1 MAGIYRVLFN
11 QKGKKIDD
19 FVDNKMFAE
28 TKYSDNIS
36 EIDFETKKW
45 MVLFGGETKEN
56 QVKREMREKEK
67 RENVKI
73 MEKANTLPMKMQ
85 NKKNMDYISSVNS
98 SQQQDIKL
106 GKYDVQRTNS
116 NDNLLDHRQ
125 LKSNGKY
132 SLGEPNRI
140 AKS

>member
-1 MAGIYRVLFN
+1 
-11 QKGKKIDD
+11 
-19 FVDNKMFAE
+19 MFAE

-98 SQQQDIKL
+98 SQ
-106 GKYDVQRTNS
+106 
-116 NDNLLDHRQ
+116 
-125 LKSNGKY
+125 
-132 SLGEPNRI
+132 
-140 AKS
+140 

>member
-1 MAGIYRVLFN
+1 MAGIYRVLFS

-19 FVDNKMFAE
+19 FVDKQIFDE

-56 QVKREMREKEK
+56 KVKREIREKNK

-73 MEKANTLPMKMQ
+73 MEKANTLPMKMRNMQ
-85 NKKNMDYISSVNS
+85 NKECISSVNS
-98 SQQQDIKL
+98 NQL
-106 GKYDVQRTNS
+106 YTGKYNVQNRNS
-116 NDNLLDHRQ
+116 TDNLLDHSK
-125 LKSNGKY
+125 LKSNGK
-132 SLGEPNRI
+132 
-140 AKS
+140 